1 MDASV
6 LIGGA
11 YLVLKAAAYCTWC
24 WVGVRVFRPERAA
37 KLGLG
42 VGLGVL
48 RMLLGLVFGVGI
60 FLAGGAV
67 MESLAG
73 VEALPFGVASAL
85 TYLAVYVPV
94 RWLEWGLIEFLLV
107 TGERDFTTVLGGSG
121 KRGVR
126 WRLGGIALSCLAD
139 VPWMLA
145 AGGIPFGRFMC

>member
-1 MDASV
+1 M
-6 LIGGA
+6 LIGGS
-11 YLVLKAAAYCTWC
+11 YLLLKAAAYCTWC
-24 WVGVRVFRPERAA
+24 WLGVRAFRPERAA

-42 VGLGVL
+42 LSLGVL

-60 FLAGGAV
+60 FFAGGAV
-67 MESLAG
+67 MESLSR

-107 TGERDFTTVLGGSG
+107 TGERDLTTVLGGSG
-121 KRGVR
+121 KRGVH

-139 VPWMLA
+139 APWMLA
-145 AGGIPFGRFMC
+145 MGGIPLGRFMC